1 MKCIQMIYELPE
13 CSLTW
18 TQMYLEYEKWIQLQK
33 MKFSVHVKKQT
44 KQKKV
49 ASFDSVNR
57 RKKKKLKNF
66 NLMTTCFKH

>member
-44 KQKKV
+44 KQKKLHHLIV
-49 ASFDSVNR
+49 
-57 RKKKKLKNF
+57 
-66 NLMTTCFKH
+66 